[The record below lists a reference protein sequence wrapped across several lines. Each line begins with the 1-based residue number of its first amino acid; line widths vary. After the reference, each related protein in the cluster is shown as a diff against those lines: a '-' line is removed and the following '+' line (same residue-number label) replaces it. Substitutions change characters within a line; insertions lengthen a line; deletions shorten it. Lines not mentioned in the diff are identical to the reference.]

1 MDTTPPMP
9 DDLATLWYLIRRVA
23 GLMDRAGEALFQREL
38 GISLAQFLVLSVVD
52 ARPGPMNQQQ
62 VADRLGLTKGT
73 VSRQIDNAVS
83 AGLMNVQPSPHSRR
97 ENTVTLTPAGTDLV
111 RRGDTAFQHT
121 RAAILPPADP
131 HDMHAAI
138 RVLSAMNDALDPTAA
153 DVQPREQTPSNN

>member
-1 MDTTPPMP
+1 MDTPPPMP
-9 DDLATLWYLIRRVA
+9 DDLATLWYLTRRVT

-73 VSRQIDNAVS
+73 VSRQIDNAAS
-83 AGLMNVQPSPHSRR
+83 AGLMKVQPSPHNRR
-97 ENTVTLTPAGTDLV
+97 ENIVTLTPAGTDLV
-111 RRGDTAFQHT
+111 RRGDTAFQQT
-121 RAAILPPADP
+121 RTAILPPVDP

-138 RVLSAMNDALDPTAA
+138 RVLSTMNDALDPTAP
-153 DVQPREQTPSNN
+153 DVPPRR